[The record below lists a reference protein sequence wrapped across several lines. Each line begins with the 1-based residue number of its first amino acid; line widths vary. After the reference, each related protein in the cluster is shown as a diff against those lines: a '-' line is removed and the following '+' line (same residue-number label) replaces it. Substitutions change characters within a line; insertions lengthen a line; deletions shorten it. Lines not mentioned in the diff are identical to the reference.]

1 MDSNLSENPY
11 HPPKATHPEPDVR
24 TSAQAVF
31 RVVAWV
37 LWAGLVISLI
47 WNLVDKDLYRVSE
60 FGSSACPNLLVLGL
74 VAAGQTI
81 LVLAMRWIF
90 FRLMMRNV
98 DPAGLR
104 GAVRC
109 VGGVVVIYGM
119 IKAMET
125 VGLRLW
131 SGSGWLA
138 HYYCFALP
146 YLVLMVLMMPAR
158 LVEYLATGQKAR
170 LSGDKK

>member
-1 MDSNLSENPY
+1 
-11 HPPKATHPEPDVR
+11 
-24 TSAQAVF
+24 
-31 RVVAWV
+31 
-37 LWAGLVISLI
+37 LVISLI
-47 WNLVDKDLYRVSE
+47 WNLVDKGLYRASE
-60 FGSSACPNLLVLGL
+60 FGSSARPNLLILGL
-74 VAAGQTI
+74 VATGQTI
-81 LVLAMRWIF
+81 LVLAMRWTF

-119 IKAMET
+119 IKAMEA

-138 HYYCFALP
+138 HITALP
-146 YLVLMVLMMPAR
+146 SPA
-158 LVEYLATGQKAR
+158 LF
-170 LSGDKK
+170 

>member
-1 MDSNLSENPY
+1 MNQNPY
-11 HPPKATHPEPDVR
+11 LPPRANYLEPYVR
-24 TSAQAVF
+24 SPAQAVF
-31 RVVAWV
+31 WIVAWV
-37 LWAGLVISLI
+37 LWAVLVISLI

-60 FGSSACPNLLVLGL
+60 FGSSARPNFLILGL

-90 FRLMMRNV
+90 FRLMLRNV

-146 YLVLMVLMMPAR
+146 CLVLMVLMMPGK
-158 LVEYLATGQKAR
+158 LVEYLTTGQKAR